1 MFHSDTIIEND
12 GSPDKHVEIMS
23 SAAHTYGNAIAF
35 IENWLINLFPKDFF
49 KTIHVNSKI
58 AHRQIRNTSHEYNKK
73 LKPIFALTP
82 RVDFDDARFLE
93 GTPLIERR
101 TNLYTKI
108 PMNSLMPFIS
118 DPKRNLYV
126 RYQLNRTV
134 MYADVT
140 LILNTK
146 MEQLNYASYLQNAT
160 IWNIPQNLS
169 TCFESYIG
177 TELIEE
183 ISDLSGIPIVDTTGT
198 THTFLQYLNSHSQF
212 PVTYKLD
219 GARNKKEF
227 YRYYPVTVDTLL
239 SSLNIDDGERSG
251 QINTNYKITFI
262 VRMEFFS
269 TGFYFLFSNDVKPI
283 VPLNV
288 SDNDV
293 IIPIYT
299 DVMLKEDLNLDN
311 GWDLFTSVSF
321 QLEDRKDSVNF
332 EEILNI
338 SIKEAIKYHLRNG
351 LPLIDLIDIK
361 IRRQGN
367 LLFENADYVINWD
380 KFTVDIEDKDY
391 LYYTYTMYVSININY
406 LNNLLK
412 DLFNIKRFEDT
423 KN

>member
-1 MFHSDTIIEND
+1 
-12 GSPDKHVEIMS
+12 
-23 SAAHTYGNAIAF
+23 
-35 IENWLINLFPKDFF
+35 
-49 KTIHVNSKI
+49 
-58 AHRQIRNTSHEYNKK
+58 
-73 LKPIFALTP
+73 
-82 RVDFDDARFLE
+82 
-93 GTPLIERR
+93 
-101 TNLYTKI
+101 
-108 PMNSLMPFIS
+108 
-118 DPKRNLYV
+118 
-126 RYQLNRTV
+126 
-134 MYADVT
+134 
-140 LILNTK
+140 
-146 MEQLNYASYLQNAT
+146 
-160 IWNIPQNLS
+160 
-169 TCFESYIG
+169 
-177 TELIEE
+177 
-183 ISDLSGIPIVDTTGT
+183 
-198 THTFLQYLNSHSQF
+198 
-212 PVTYKLD
+212 
-219 GARNKKEF
+219 
-227 YRYYPVTVDTLL
+227 
-239 SSLNIDDGERSG
+239 
-251 QINTNYKITFI
+251 
-262 VRMEFFS
+262 MEFFS

-412 DLFNIKRFEDT
+412 DLFNVKRFEDT

>member
-1 MFHSDTIIEND
+1 MKRYIR
-12 GSPDKHVEIMS
+12 M
-23 SAAHTYGNAIAF
+23 AI
-35 IENWLINLFPKDFF
+35 
-49 KTIHVNSKI
+49 
-58 AHRQIRNTSHEYNKK
+58 
-73 LKPIFALTP
+73 
-82 RVDFDDARFLE
+82 
-93 GTPLIERR
+93 
-101 TNLYTKI
+101 
-108 PMNSLMPFIS
+108 
-118 DPKRNLYV
+118 
-126 RYQLNRTV
+126 
-134 MYADVT
+134 
-140 LILNTK
+140 
-146 MEQLNYASYLQNAT
+146 
-160 IWNIPQNLS
+160 QNLANDDYY
-169 TCFESYIG
+169 TQL
-177 TELIEE
+177 ELAT
-183 ISDLSGIPIVDTTGT
+183 DKDTTPDVLDQLADSSID
-198 THTFLQYLNSHSQF
+198 HIR
-212 PVTYKLD
+212 KLV
-219 GARNKKEF
+219 AQN
-227 YRYYPVTVDTLL
+227 PNVTVDTLL

-251 QINTNYKITFI
+251 QINTNYKITFN

-380 KFTVDIEDKDY
+380 KLTVDIEDKDY